1 MPSRTQTQNF
11 RQRYDA
17 LEQRRAEL
25 TARLAAL
32 GETARANPA
41 HGRARTLL
49 NQTFRKAS
57 LAQRAAILEAA
68 SWLIAVL
75 DKTTMLACELI
86 AHAPLS
92 RQAEAARLR

>member
-1 MPSRTQTQNF
+1 MMPRTQTQNF

-25 TARLAAL
+25 MARLVAL
-32 GETARANPA
+32 GEKAHANPA

-57 LAQRAAILEAA
+57 LVQRAAILEAA
-68 SWLIAVL
+68 DWLISVL
-75 DKTTMLACELI
+75 DKATILL
-86 AHAPLS
+86 
-92 RQAEAARLR
+92 

>member
-1 MPSRTQTQNF
+1 MPSRTQTTQNF
-11 RQRYDA
+11 RRRYDA

-25 TARLAAL
+25 TARLA
-32 GETARANPA
+32 GETARSNPA

-68 SWLIAVL
+68 NWLIAVL
-75 DKTTMLACELI
+75 DKTTMLL
-86 AHAPLS
+86 
-92 RQAEAARLR
+92 